1 MRTLKRA
8 AAIAG
13 LALMTGGLFGVTA
26 TAASAAPTQEST
38 AAQSAEN
45 DRRGGWDNDRR
56 GGGWDNDRGRG
67 WDRGWGRRDRN
78 YVVDSFDT
86 RRECRWR
93 GWIGENRGRWE
104 NPRCYRVGGD
114 WLLVVERNRR
124 WH

>member
-1 MRTLKRA
+1 MQRA

-38 AAQSAEN
+38 AATSTEN
-45 DRRGGWDNDRR
+45 DRRGGGDWDDR
-56 GGGWDNDRGRG
+56 GGRDWGR
-67 WDRGWGRRDRN
+67 DWGRRDRN
-78 YVVDSFDT
+78 YVVDRFDT

-114 WLLVVERNRR
+114 WLLVVERSHRR

>member
-13 LALMTGGLFGVTA
+13 LALMSGGLLGVTA
-26 TAASAAPTQEST
+26 TAASAAPTQES
-38 AAQSAEN
+38 AATQNAESN
-45 DRRGGWDNDRR
+45 RR
-56 GGGWDNDRGRG
+56 GGGDWDNDRGRG
-67 WDRGWGRRDRN
+67 SWGRDWGRRDRN

-93 GWIGENRGRWE
+93 GWVGENRGRWE
-104 NPRCYRVGGD
+104 NPRCYRVNGD